1 MSRFGPALEL
11 WITDPEAAV
20 LERPGVVWSVSGLG
34 ASDRDELLRRGDHGD
49 GLETEIARGAR
60 DASILKV
67 CLVEG
72 RPVSLRAW
80 RGLMSDHQVFWA
92 KRPDGELLVADH
104 FRNIVSRLPT
114 AEREPGEEAVVEHFL
129 YRQVLGRLT
138 YCRNVQ
144 RLGHGEQLRID
155 VGSGAVEAKV
165 FDRIEDTSEARPLRA
180 YVDRIDRALASVLE
194 PLRGEEGVAN
204 QFSGGVDSTLIQ
216 TYLGADVPALTLVP
230 DTPEFGRETTYA
242 TRAAAL
248 LGLPLER
255 HAVAEADYLAQLEG
269 TIDQMGLP
277 PIHEGTILDAEA
289 YGFGDRLGFRKY
301 VVGEHGDSIFGLGGR
316 RARIAWWLRSPL
328 ARGLLRLAVPRLPGE
343 LRERLAGLDEVAEQ
357 LRRDPASPLGHPAQ
371 RNLYTDPE
379 LAEAIFGP
387 ERVRDRL
394 VANWDYMVG
403 RVVLAAPAND
413 LFLRHLEAARWIG
426 ALDDVILP
434 QRHLAQAKGKAV
446 VSPFAA
452 QEVVASALA
461 VPIGQRYLRGLQDK
475 YLLKRLLKRRLPGY
489 PVNQRK
495 LSTELPFARYY
506 TDGPLAEV
514 WERYALPDFIYG
526 RLRGRIVEEPSWV
539 TWNAITW
546 AIWSARVA
554 RNPELEG
561 IPTSRRLAWP
571 LGAAAGEARGRTR
584 KTSRLG

>member
-11 WITDPEAAV
+11 LITDPEAAL
-20 LERPGVVWSVSGLG
+20 LERPGVAWSVSGLG
-34 ASDRDELLRRGDHGD
+34 ASDRDRLLRRGDHGD
-49 GLETEIARGAR
+49 RLETEIVRGAR
-60 DASILKV
+60 NASILKV
-67 CLVEG
+67 CLVGE

-92 KRPDGELLVADH
+92 KRADDQLLVADH

-114 AEREPGEEAVVEHFL
+114 TEREPGEAAVVEHFL

-138 YCRNVQ
+138 YCRNVH
-144 RLGHGEQLRID
+144 RIGHGEQLRID

-165 FDRIEDTSEARPLRA
+165 FDRIEDPSEPRPLRA
-180 YVDRIDRALASVLE
+180 YVDQIDRALASALE
-194 PLRGEEGVAN
+194 PLRREEKIAN

-230 DTPEFGRETTYA
+230 DTPEFGRETSYA

-248 LGLPLER
+248 LGLTLER
-255 HAVAEADYLAQLEG
+255 HVVAEADYLAQLER
-269 TIDQMGLP
+269 TIDEMGLP

-289 YGFGDRLGFRKY
+289 YRLDFRKY

-316 RARIAWWLRSPL
+316 RARIAWWLGSPL
-328 ARGLLRLAVPRLPGE
+328 ARGLLRLAVPRLPGG
-343 LRERLAGLDEVAEQ
+343 LRERVAGLDEVAEQ
-357 LRRDPASPLGHPAQ
+357 LRRDPASPFGHPAQ

-403 RVVLAAPAND
+403 RVVLSAPAD
-413 LFLRHLEAARWIG
+413 DPFLRHLEAARWIG

-434 QRHLAQAKGKAV
+434 QRHLAQARGKAV

-452 QEVVASALA
+452 HGVVASALA
-461 VPIGQRYLRGLQDK
+461 VPIAQRYLRGLQDK

-506 TDGPLAEV
+506 TDGPLATV
-514 WERYALPDFIYG
+514 WERYALPDFIEARLG
-526 RLRGRIVEEPSWV
+526 RRIVEEPSWV

-546 AIWSARVA
+546 ALWSERIA
-554 RNPELEG
+554 RNPDLEG
-561 IPTSRRLAWP
+561 IPTTRRLAWA
-571 LGAAAGEARGRTR
+571 LGAASGAAAGRAR
-584 KTSRLG
+584 KTRLG